1 MFKTML
7 RWLKKNGEIE
17 EELNVVEIKPCRV
30 ALVKVILP
38 PREAIRMKQ
47 PCLVNLN
54 LLPPPAEP
62 RTAATMTGPGKK
74 KILYGDKRKK
84 KRGLRDYAIGSKQK
98 KGRYVAHIT
107 YIMTKGFLFDLKGRC
122 SKRC

>member
-1 MFKTML
+1 MAQE
-7 RWLKKNGEIE
+7 NGEIE

-30 ALVKVILP
+30 ALVKVLLP

-54 LLPPPAEP
+54 LLPPPSVP

-74 KILYGDKRKK
+74 MILYGDKRKK

-98 KGRYVAHIT
+98 RADT
-107 YIMTKGFLFDLKGRC
+107 
-122 SKRC
+122 

>member
-30 ALVKVILP
+30 ALVKVLLP

-54 LLPPPAEP
+54 LLPPPSVP

-74 KILYGDKRKK
+74 MILYGDKRKEK
-84 KRGLRDYAIGSKQK
+84 ERSPRLCNRK
-98 KGRYVAHIT
+98 
-107 YIMTKGFLFDLKGRC
+107 
-122 SKRC
+122 